1 MILSLFIVLAFNLY
15 AIFLLPQISFFD
27 LAYWDLLVLSVWGC
41 CLSVRIFKKRS
52 FKKKIE
58 QSLSQSGKIA
68 PFYLPYIDQDLY
80 FHDIEQLENKLSQER
95 ERNNELKDSIDR
107 IVHELKASLGTMLL
121 CQDES
126 DQRMLQL
133 GIETMNRQLSF
144 LLLLARLETNVM
156 DVQFKKIE
164 LRPLIYS
171 SIKNNKHLLIYNHF
185 EVKIDCP
192 ELLIYTDPEWL
203 IYIFDQLILNA
214 IKYKREAR
222 IEISADQKEDE
233 TIIQFKDHGIGIER
247 HDLPQVFE
255 KGFTGSN
262 TRSGTYRS
270 TGMGLYFVHTVLD
283 KLSGTVEVFSV
294 PGSYTIFTLHL
305 FNSPEISWHKDRM
318 VS

>member
-1 MILSLFIVLAFNLY
+1 MFEFS
-15 AIFLLPQISFFD
+15 
-27 LAYWDLLVLSVWGC
+27 
-41 CLSVRIFKKRS
+41 RK
-52 FKKKIE
+52 E
-58 QSLSQSGKIA
+58 SLSQSGKIA

-80 FHDIEQLENKLSQER
+80 FHDIEQLENELSQER

-133 GIETMNRQLSF
+133 SIETMNRQLSF

-203 IYIFDQLILNA
+203 IYIFDQLILKFLKKDLLEA
-214 IKYKREAR
+214 TRVLERIVLPEWDFILSILCSISFLEQWKFFRFLVHIRSLRFICSTLLKFRGIK
-222 IEISADQKEDE
+222 
-233 TIIQFKDHGIGIER
+233 IGWYLES
-247 HDLPQVFE
+247 F
-255 KGFTGSN
+255 F
-262 TRSGTYRS
+262 YR
-270 TGMGLYFVHTVLD
+270 TFL
-283 KLSGTVEVFSV
+283 
-294 PGSYTIFTLHL
+294 
-305 FNSPEISWHKDRM
+305 
-318 VS
+318 